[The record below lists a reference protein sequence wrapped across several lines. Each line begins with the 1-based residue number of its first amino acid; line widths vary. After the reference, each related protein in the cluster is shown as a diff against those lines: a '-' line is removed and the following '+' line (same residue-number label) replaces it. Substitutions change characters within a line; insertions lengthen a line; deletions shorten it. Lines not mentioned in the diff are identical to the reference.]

1 MDQIAELMRN
11 KNVVA
16 VIAFRESNIY
26 ATDAVPGERSRR
38 IAATDPCGR
47 FHKVG
52 HHAGNPSVGPTR
64 MTLWST
70 GRRSPRQWLPPVQFS
85 CSVMAEAEPT
95 RRITG

>member
-1 MDQIAELMRN
+1 MGQFGELMRN

-38 IAATDPCGR
+38 IAATDPRGR
-47 FHKVG
+47 FHTG
-52 HHAGNPSVGPTR
+52 IMPAIHPGPTR
-64 MTLWST
+64 MTVWST

-85 CSVMAEAEPT
+85 CSVVAEAKPT